1 MPGPFDEL
9 ENEAEQLEKRSKEEF
24 SQKNFNSAIAYLEE
38 AREIYTKLGFQGK
51 IGMISQRIA
60 RLRNLVQRETKDSF
74 VKTQKESEVQQQVDN
89 VIKEGEMDI
98 DKKMTEQKVIPPE
111 IKRKLDKVSMIL
123 EKAEKEEKFGKYSRV
138 ISRYEYILELY
149 RAIPKDLL
157 NLSNE
162 IYTIEKKLSDLRL
175 KQ

>member
-24 SQKNFNSAIAYLEE
+24 SKKNFNSAITYLEE

-51 IGMISQRIA
+51 IGMINQRIA
-60 RLRNLVQRETKDSF
+60 RLQNLVQRETKDSF
-74 VKTQKESEVQQQVDN
+74 IKTQKKSEFQQRVDN
-89 VIKEGEMDI
+89 VVKEREMDI
-98 DKKMTEQKVIPPE
+98 DKKIIEQKAIPPE
-111 IKRKLDKVSMIL
+111 IKRKLEKITMIL
-123 EKAEKEEKFGKYSRV
+123 EKAEKEEKFGKYARV

-162 IYTIEKKLSDLRL
+162 IYNIEKKLSDLRL